1 MARTLEQG
9 FETFLSWLT
18 PSNSEHNTAA
28 SHKSS
33 VKGCLENN
41 FDCYTFFETGS
52 FGHGT
57 GVRHYSDTDYFAV
70 CKTAKLKQN
79 SATTLREV
87 KEALQNTF
95 WRTAGIE
102 VKTPAVRIPFGK
114 LKSEDLEVTPC
125 DYQGLIETP
134 LGKKATYDIPAYDGS
149 WMQSSPAAH
158 NAYVENH
165 DDRLSGKLKPLI
177 QLVKAWKFYNNA
189 PIRSFY
195 LELRVT
201 KYAEGEQSIIYDIDL
216 KRVMKLLDDNQLAG
230 IRDPMG
236 ISGVIEPCSTYVK
249 KQDALSKLS
258 TGLSRAEKAVDQRDR
273 DTDKAFGWWDMFFAG
288 RFPAR

>member
-1 MARTLEQG
+1 MAKTLTGG
-9 FETFLSWLT
+9 FETFLSWLV
-18 PSNSEHNTAA
+18 PLNSEHNTAA

-33 VKGCLENN
+33 VRSCLENTLG
-41 FDCYTFFETGS
+41 CYNFFETGS

-70 CKTAKLKQN
+70 CKTANLKQN
-79 SATTLREV
+79 SSTTLREV
-87 KEALQNTF
+87 RTALQNTF
-95 WRTAGIE
+95 WNTSGIE

-114 LKSEDLEVTPC
+114 LKSENLEVTPC
-125 DYQGLIETP
+125 DYRGLIETP

-149 WMQSSPAAH
+149 WMRSSPDAH
-158 NAYVENH
+158 NAYVRKH
-165 DDRLSGKLKPLI
+165 DERLSGKLKPLI
-177 QLVKAWKFYNNA
+177 QLVKAWKFYNNV

-201 KYAEGEQSIIYDIDL
+201 KYAEGEATIIYDIDL
-216 KRVMKLLDDNQLAG
+216 RRVMKLLDDTQLAS

-236 ISGVIEPCSTYVK
+236 ISGLIDASSTYAK

-258 TGLSRAEKAVDQRDR
+258 TGLGRAEKAVEQRDKDWDR
-273 DTDKAFGWWDMFFAG
+273 CFYWWDMFFDG